1 MVRDPTVSHP
11 EEILLM
17 EHVLDFDTLAINQ
30 FLADLGS
37 ANSKKCKGLQ
47 ESIHELN
54 HPHIWYHLLCYLAFH
69 RWDNQVYQYGESEPH
84 ATQRIDQAIIE
95 VFTQDRNK
103 QESEIKGAILEEAL
117 ESPDEYLCFAAAYL
131 LGLRHDACSIPV
143 LAEII
148 ECGNEKWKLRA
159 IKSLSILKKKKCAKP
174 LMKALTT
181 DNGKLHREARRAL
194 QNLGPRA
201 KAVWL
206 DALDH
211 PDKHI
216 RWEAAHGLGHIGDA
230 RAALTLAEGL
240 LDESYIV
247 RWISANV
254 LARLGEKGV
263 LSILCVLRNHKVNEA
278 VRQAAYHALNDCSSP
293 KERERV
299 EPLLNILIGSN
310 TSESISAAAS
320 QLLVEWDNII

>member
-11 EEILLM
+11 EETLLM
-17 EHVLDFDTLAINQ
+17 ERALEYDTQAINH
-30 FLADLGS
+30 FLDNLGS
-37 ANSKKCKGLQ
+37 ANSKQCKVLQ
-47 ESIHELN
+47 ESIHDLN

-69 RWDNQVYQYGESEPH
+69 RWDNQVYRYSVSESL
-84 ATQRIDQAIIE
+84 AIQRIDQAIIE
-95 VFTQDRNK
+95 VFTQDKNE
-103 QESEIKGAILEEAL
+103 QEGAVKGAVLEEAL
-117 ESPDEYLCFAAAYL
+117 VSPDKYLCFAAAYL
-131 LGLRHDACSIPV
+131 LGLRHNKRSIPV

-148 ECGNEKWKLRA
+148 ERGNQKWKLRA
-159 IKSLSILKKKKCAKP
+159 VKALSILKKKKCAKP

-181 DNGKLHREARRAL
+181 DKGKLHREARRAL

-201 KAVWL
+201 KSVWL

-216 RWEAAHGLGHIGDA
+216 RWEAAHGLGQMGDA

-240 LDESYIV
+240 LDESYVV
-247 RWISANV
+247 RWTSANV
-254 LARLGEKGV
+254 LARLGEKGI

-293 KERERV
+293 KDRERV

-310 TSESISAAAS
+310 TSESISTAAN